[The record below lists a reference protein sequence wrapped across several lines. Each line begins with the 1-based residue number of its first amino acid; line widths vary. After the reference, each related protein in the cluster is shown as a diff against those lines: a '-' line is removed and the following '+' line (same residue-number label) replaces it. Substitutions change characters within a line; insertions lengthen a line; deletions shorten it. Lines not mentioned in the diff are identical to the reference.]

1 MEQEAGMARYRNLVF
16 KGGGVRGIAYIG
28 ALKYLYERG
37 LMRTIERVAGTSAG
51 AITALGVCLH
61 PSDFPRFKAL
71 ADSLDYR
78 RVPAEDDTRTPAITN
93 KRILSLIDRSRE
105 LSIFKNLQCS
115 IRLLQEK
122 GWFSSDFFYQ
132 WLRSIIAERF
142 AVAKES
148 YTFADFAN
156 PALHRD
162 QQPFLDLYITG
173 TDVTN
178 RTPRLFS
185 LETTPDME
193 VALAVRISMSIP
205 FYFEAIQYQYPGT
218 EEPQFYVDGGIMW
231 NYPVNLFDDKKY
243 TRKLADGANDETL
256 GLFLYTPPE
265 KSRYKPIKSMID
277 HMEAIFESISVVQE
291 HLVIKTEKDYS
302 RTVFID
308 DRGIEA
314 TDFDIEAD
322 DAKYRELFESGFSAT
337 KSFFETRTEWSK
349 FFSALKERFGW
360 KD

>member
-1 MEQEAGMARYRNLVF
+1 MARYRNLVF
-16 KGGGVRGIAYIG
+16 KGGGVRGIAYLG
-28 ALKYLYERG
+28 ALQYLYDRG
-37 LMRTIERVAGTSAG
+37 MMRNIERVAGTSAG

-78 RVPAEDDTRTPAITN
+78 KVPAEEDARVPAIAN
-93 KRILSLIDRSRE
+93 KRILSLLERSRE

-122 GWFSSDFFYQ
+122 GWYSSDFFYQ
-132 WLRSIIAERF
+132 WLKSVIAERF
-142 AVAKES
+142 AVEKDA

-156 PALHRD
+156 AELHQGR
-162 QQPFLDLYITG
+162 QPFLELYITG
-173 TDVTN
+173 TDVSN

-205 FYFEAIQYQYPGT
+205 LYFEAIQYQYPGT

-243 TRKLADGANDETL
+243 ARKLADGANDETL
-256 GLFLYTPPE
+256 GLFLYSPPGT
-265 KSRYKPIKSMID
+265 SRYKPVKSMLD
-277 HMEAIFESISVVQE
+277 HMEALFESISVVQE
-291 HLVIKTEKDYS
+291 HLVIKAEKDYA
-302 RTVFID
+302 RTIFID
-308 DRGIEA
+308 DCGIEA
-314 TDFDIEAD
+314 TDFDIQAD
-322 DAKYRELFESGFSAT
+322 DDKYRALFNSGFAAT
-337 KSFFETRTEWSK
+337 QAFFETRTEWSK

>member
-1 MEQEAGMARYRNLVF
+1 MVRYRNLVF

-28 ALKYLYERG
+28 ALQCLYERG
-37 LMRTIERVAGTSAG
+37 TISGIERVAGTSAG
-51 AITALGVCLH
+51 AISALGVCLH
-61 PSDFPRFKAL
+61 PSDFSHFKAL

-78 RVPAEDDTRTPAITN
+78 RVPSEDDAHTPSIPSKKVLAFIE
-93 KRILSLIDRSRE
+93 KSRE
-105 LSIFKNLQCS
+105 LAIFKNLQCS

-122 GWFSSDFFYQ
+122 GWYSSDYFYQ
-132 WLRSIIAERF
+132 WLRAIIAERF
-142 AVAKES
+142 DVVKDP

-156 PALHRD
+156 AESHKD
-162 QQPFLDLYITG
+162 HQPFLDLYITG

-205 FYFEAIQYQYPGT
+205 LYFEAIQYQYPGT
-218 EEPQFYVDGGIMW
+218 DGPQFYVDGGIMW
-231 NYPVNLFDDKKY
+231 NYPVNLFDDRKY
-243 TRKLADGANDETL
+243 VRKLVDGANDETL
-256 GLFLYTPPE
+256 GLFLYTPPGE
-265 KSRYKPIKSMID
+265 SRYKPVKSMLD
-277 HMEAIFESISVVQE
+277 HMEALFESISVVQE

-308 DRGIEA
+308 DCGIEA
-314 TDFDIEAD
+314 TDFNIQPEDE
-322 DAKYRELFESGFSAT
+322 KYKALYAAGYSAT
-337 KSFFETRTEWSK
+337 RSFFETRTEWSK
-349 FFSALKERFGW
+349 FFAALKERFGW